1 MDAELREN
9 LAAMSSEFQDSDNE
23 DYSPV
28 TKDIEE
34 GKRDLSD
41 NEHANHA
48 NSPPSTI
55 PLITEHIISVSSAHC
70 FRGSVLPNVC
80 FVKLM
85 ENLFSHENN
94 R

>member
-41 NEHANHA
+41 HEPATNA
-48 NSPPSTI
+48 NSPPTTV
-55 PLITEHIISVSSAHC
+55 PLITEHIISVS
-70 FRGSVLPNVC
+70 
-80 FVKLM
+80 
-85 ENLFSHENN
+85 
-94 R
+94 